1 MKSFVIDMY
10 RFRGRLLASLIGLI
24 ASCLVVVSASGAT
37 EPTIAEAAK
46 FLPDKIESLQ
56 ASGPAALPIDG
67 ISKRATLTDFAVI
80 SNASRS
86 YHDDAGHIFTLEVAR
101 TENDSSAYALLTRL
115 ALGVGEIKTDTVGIA
130 SVLSSSRIV
139 FCKGN
144 SLVQIESSQGEPGD
158 RDRSEEHTSELQ
170 SQSNLV

>member
-10 RFRGRLLASLIGLI
+10 RFRGRLLSSLIGLI

-86 YHDDAGHIFTLEVAR
+86 YRDDAGRFA
-101 TENDSSAYALLTRL
+101 
-115 ALGVGEIKTDTVGIA
+115 G
-130 SVLSSSRIV
+130 
-139 FCKGN
+139 
-144 SLVQIESSQGEPGD
+144 
-158 RDRSEEHTSELQ
+158 
-170 SQSNLV
+170 